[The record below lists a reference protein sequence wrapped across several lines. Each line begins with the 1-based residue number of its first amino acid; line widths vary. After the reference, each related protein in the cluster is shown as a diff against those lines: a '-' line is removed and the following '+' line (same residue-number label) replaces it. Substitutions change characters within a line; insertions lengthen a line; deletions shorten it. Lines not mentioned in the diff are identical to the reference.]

1 MQRSP
6 GMMRL
11 RLLRIMFHNII
22 MITTCGDSGRSNQYS
37 AAKCIIHLA
46 AVSFPLPLFK
56 WLTKA
61 YWDQGKITGFD
72 ASRNFDV
79 SLALNH

>member
-37 AAKCIIHLA
+37 AAKCIIHLLIMRVNVHQLA
-46 AVSFPLPLFK
+46 AVSFICL
-56 WLTKA
+56 
-61 YWDQGKITGFD
+61 
-72 ASRNFDV
+72 
-79 SLALNH
+79 